1 MTDCF
6 DLLGEPRRPW
16 LDAEAL
22 KSRFL
27 LLSAEAHPDRV
38 HGGTDEAKAAAN
50 DRSAELNA
58 AFNTLREPRDRLFH
72 LLELELGA
80 RPRDIQRIPPGTMD
94 LFVEI
99 GQTCRDVDTFLS
111 VPAPEDLPAM
121 LRLQRLRTQLGWS
134 DRLMTLQ
141 GKVNARRDALDLELR
156 ELNAAWEKA
165 PEAPA
170 DSRRAALPLERLEE
184 LSRST
189 SYVTRWTAQIQ
200 ERLSQLAA

>member
-1 MTDCF
+1 
-6 DLLGEPRRPW
+6 
-16 LDAEAL
+16 
-22 KSRFL
+22 
-27 LLSAEAHPDRV
+27 
-38 HGGTDEAKAAAN
+38 
-50 DRSAELNA
+50 
-58 AFNTLREPRDRLFH
+58 
-72 LLELELGA
+72 
-80 RPRDIQRIPPGTMD
+80 
-94 LFVEI
+94 
-99 GQTCRDVDTFLS
+99 
-111 VPAPEDLPAM
+111 M

-184 LSRST
+184 LSRAT